1 MKTYKAGVK
10 RVYAITGD
18 SLNPVNDAIRRD
30 GTLEWIHVRH
40 EESAAYAASMDAEI
54 NGIGCCMGSSGP
66 GHVHLI
72 NGLYDAN
79 RSGNPVIAIAS
90 TCHTEKFGS
99 DYFQETNPILLFND
113 CSKYNQIAAS
123 PKQFATM
130 MPRAIQIAKEE
141 KSVSVIS
148 LPGDV
153 AEAPASDVP
162 SSLKSYVTKSIF
174 RPNDLEIKELAEII
188 NNHKKIALYCGYGAK
203 DAVKEVELLA
213 EKLNATIAYSFRG
226 KIFFDKPES
235 QYTVG
240 MNGLLGNPSGFKSL
254 EKADVVLMLGTD
266 FPYAEFMPKDNLIV
280 QIDKRAEIIGR
291 RAKVDYGYQGDI
303 KDTLEVLLP
312 FLNVKKDKDFLE
324 KMHALYVEE
333 EKKYEKPK
341 EDAIENKLNPED
353 AAVLINKYASD
364 DAIFTVDTGMTC
376 VWAARLIKASK
387 NRYLTGSFNHGSMA
401 NALPMAIG
409 AAASDKNKQVIAMCG
424 DGGLSMLLGD
434 LATVMQYQYPIKIFV
449 FNNRSLGMVKLE
461 MEVSGYID
469 WQTNMINP
477 PFDKIAE
484 LMNIKGIEVKNY
496 QDLEPKIKEAMEHN
510 GPVLVNIYTD
520 SDTLAMPPKIT
531 FEQMRGFAT
540 TMVKK
545 IGLRKFNEV
554 ANVVKAGIDTL

>member
-1 MKTYKAGVK
+1 M
-10 RVYAITGD
+10 
-18 SLNPVNDAIRRD
+18 
-30 GTLEWIHVRH
+30 
-40 EESAAYAASMDAEI
+40 
-54 NGIGCCMGSSGP
+54 
-66 GHVHLI
+66 
-72 NGLYDAN
+72 
-79 RSGNPVIAIAS
+79 
-90 TCHTEKFGS
+90 
-99 DYFQETNPILLFND
+99 
-113 CSKYNQIAAS
+113 
-123 PKQFATM
+123 
-130 MPRAIQIAKEE
+130 
-141 KSVSVIS
+141 
-148 LPGDV
+148 
-153 AEAPASDVP
+153 
-162 SSLKSYVTKSIF
+162 
-174 RPNDLEIKELAEII
+174 
-188 NNHKKIALYCGYGAK
+188 
-203 DAVKEVELLA
+203 
-213 EKLNATIAYSFRG
+213 
-226 KIFFDKPES
+226 
-235 QYTVG
+235 
-240 MNGLLGNPSGFKSL
+240 
-254 EKADVVLMLGTD
+254 
-266 FPYAEFMPKDNLIV
+266 
-280 QIDKRAEIIGR
+280 
-291 RAKVDYGYQGDI
+291 
-303 KDTLEVLLP
+303 
-312 FLNVKKDKDFLE
+312 
-324 KMHALYVEE
+324 
-333 EKKYEKPK
+333 
-341 EDAIENKLNPED
+341 NPED

-469 WQTNMINP
+469 WQTNMINA

-545 IGLRKFNEV
+545 IGLGKFNEV
-554 ANVVKAGIDTL
+554 ENMVKAGIDTL

>member
-1 MKTYKAGVK
+1 MNINTWEEFY
-10 RVYAITGD
+10 
-18 SLNPVNDAIRRD
+18 RRD
-30 GTLEWIHVRH
+30 GVTSPSYKNEWERYNRKEVADFLNWQCDLVNEYKRKDQFVTHCFMPDFHNIDQV
-40 EESAAYAASMDAEI
+40 ESFRQIKKVPPKSKNKYSREKEVEKVEFFILMEK
-54 NGIGCCMGSSGP
+54 
-66 GHVHLI
+66 LI
-72 NGLYDAN
+72 
-79 RSGNPVIAIAS
+79 
-90 TCHTEKFGS
+90 EK
-99 DYFQETNPILLFND
+99 
-113 CSKYNQIAAS
+113 
-123 PKQFATM
+123 
-130 MPRAIQIAKEE
+130 
-141 KSVSVIS
+141 
-148 LPGDV
+148 
-153 AEAPASDVP
+153 
-162 SSLKSYVTKSIF
+162 
-174 RPNDLEIKELAEII
+174 IKELAEII

-266 FPYAEFMPKDNLIV
+266 FPYAEFMPKDNIIV

-341 EDAIENKLNPED
+341 DDAKENKLNPED

-409 AAASDKNKQVIAMCG
+409 AAASDKNRQVIAMCG

-545 IGLRKFNEV
+545 IGLGKFNEV
-554 ANVVKAGIDTL
+554 ENMVKAGIDTL